1 MARGYK
7 ESMPDELK
15 AKYNSPRDRAATNSA
30 MVGKA
35 RRESLLEKRKA
46 MPKRKK
52 QVASIPKPVG
62 PIGL

>member
-1 MARGYK
+1 MK
-7 ESMPDELK
+7 MPDQVRKMIEEER
-15 AKYNSPRDRAATNSA
+15 AVAQNSKVT
-30 MVGKA
+30 GKA
-35 RRESLLEKRKA
+35 RTMDLIEKRKA

>member
-1 MARGYK
+1 MK
-7 ESMPDELK
+7 MPDQAMKIAEK
-15 AKYNSPRDRAATNSA
+15 ERAVIQNSKVT
-30 MVGKA
+30 GKA
-35 RRESLLEKRKA
+35 RTMDLIEKRKA

>member
-1 MARGYK
+1 MPMDKAMPKKFK
-7 ESMPDELK
+7 EYMDTERAV
-15 AKYNSPRDRAATNSA
+15 AKNSKVT
-30 MVGKA
+30 GKA
-35 RRESLLEKRKA
+35 RTMDLVEKRKA